1 MGNYPARFYQGAR
14 FVDTTNFHTKH
25 QDIKG
30 PGTLNYG
37 FVVSTQL
44 TSFFNAPGSLVYFNV
59 PGPLIALI
67 EQYFIYW

>member
-1 MGNYPARFYQGAR
+1 
-14 FVDTTNFHTKH
+14 V
-25 QDIKG
+25 
-30 PGTLNYG
+30 

-44 TSFFNAPGSLVYFNV
+44 TSFFNAPGPLVYFNV